1 MQAAILG
8 SAARKASWQILAG
21 ENNTYSW
28 VQDTQSNKNFDI
40 FIDLDFD
47 SHPESIKDYCGNTTT
62 IFLLSAVNTT
72 PELAMALHG
81 MTYNGEKFYGIN
93 AIPTFLERRTLEISN
108 PFGLAQE
115 TLPSLPWWDNYEFVK
130 SRIGMITPRIVF
142 MIINE
147 AYYTFQEGTAEK
159 ADIDTAMKLGTNY
172 PKGPFQWCQEAGID
186 NVYNTLNA
194 LWKDTRDERYKICP
208 TLKTEWLH
216 AKLT

>member
-8 SAARKASWQILAG
+8 SAARQASWQTLVG

-47 SHPESIKDYCGNTTT
+47 SHPERIKDYCGNTQT
-62 IFLLSAVNTT
+62 IFLLSAVTTT
-72 PELAMALHG
+72 PELAMAKYG
-81 MTYNGEKFYGIN
+81 MSYSGEKFFGIN
-93 AIPTFLERRTLEISN
+93 AIPTFLERKTLEISN
-108 PFGLAQE
+108 PFGLDTVAIQ
-115 TLPSLPWWDNYEFVK
+115 SLPYWENYEIIK
-130 SRIGMITPRIVF
+130 SRVGMVTPRIVF

-147 AYYTFQEGTAEK
+147 AYYTYQEGTAEK

-186 NVYNTLNA
+186 SVYRALEA
-194 LWKDTRDERYKICP
+194 LWEDTRDERYKICP
-208 TLKTEWLH
+208 TLKTEWLR
-216 AKLT
+216 AQL